1 MRRSLQPFG
10 IPTWLLLTSSAPL
23 LLSAAD
29 KVTTAIERA
38 APAFAKADLDLN
50 GQLSLEE
57 FQRDRGPAD
66 VARRDFLLFDR
77 NADKGL
83 TPDEFCTIPTLLPPE
98 QRGPLPDPMLALVDT
113 IAAKLD
119 IAFGNWHEEPDREI
133 DAEDF
138 IHNFTEAFRSFGEQ
152 FNIADADAD
161 KNGKVRRGEARRFLE
176 ILLGVRRTDGK
187 LLRFPDGRVVNYM
200 LYQHVDL
207 NRDDV
212 LDRTEFVERS
222 YGGPGAA
229 EEFDKVDLD
238 HNRGISFDEWCAM
251 SGRAMTDPVLE
262 FRDLDKNLDA
272 KVDRDELLAGTPDWK
287 QKLAERAIPAF
298 DLDQDGVLS
307 LPEYRM
313 TLQANMVL
321 QWQTPPADAN
331 DSSTLSFAEFKF
343 APPQFPLLRIVYFHR
358 LDTNSDG
365 QLQPA
370 EYDFPTKTPDEFFVL
385 NEDGTGWRS
394 LFRFEGHSACG
405 SPSVSPD
412 GKWLAFDAWPLN
424 QQGGSAIYVK
434 NLAGGGPR
442 QISSG
447 MMPNWSPD
455 GRKLVCSRNSPGYG
469 AWIMD
474 IDDDDHE
481 HLGPG
486 WGAQVSPDGRS
497 VALTDGAALK
507 IYDVESRQL
516 RTLLEANAHPWRQIY
531 WNSGWSPD
539 SRRLCVKGM
548 TKDELQEVAVV
559 TVDQD
564 PPKLKIHHS
573 GKTTVN
579 ADFAWHPAG
588 NRVVFAMVC
597 PERSHVQLYEF
608 DPDKDAAPTL
618 VKGQDAKRNNN
629 DVCWTPDGKRLIVV
643 SGDY

>member
-1 MRRSLQPFG
+1 MPRSPRSPQILICLHFA
-10 IPTWLLLTSSAPL
+10 LTPL
-23 LLSAAD
+23 LPASAAD
-29 KVTTAIERA
+29 DSATAAARA
-38 APAFAKADLDLN
+38 APAFASADRDRD

-57 FQRDRGPAD
+57 FQKDRGPAD
-66 VARRDFLLFDR
+66 VARRDFRLFDR
-77 NADKGL
+77 NADYRL
-83 TPDEFCTIPTLLPPE
+83 TLDEFCAIPTVLPPD

-119 IAFGNWHEEPDREI
+119 IACGNWHEAPDREI

-152 FNIADADAD
+152 FNITDADAD
-161 KNGKVRRGEARRFLE
+161 KNGNIRRGEARRFLE

-187 LLRFPDGRVVNYM
+187 LLRHPDGRVVNYM

-207 NRDDV
+207 DGNDR
-212 LDRTEFVERS
+212 LDKTEFVERS
-222 YGGPGAA
+222 YGGPDVAQ
-229 EEFDKVDLD
+229 EFDKVDAD
-238 HNRGISFDEWCAM
+238 RNRQISFEEWCAM
-251 SGRAMTDPVLE
+251 SGRAMTDPILE

-272 KVDRDELLAGTPDWK
+272 KVDRAELLAGTPDWK
-287 QKLAERAIPAF
+287 RKLAECAIPAF
-298 DLDQDGVLS
+298 DVDRDGVLS

-313 TLQANMVL
+313 TLQANMVV

-331 DSSTLSFAEFKF
+331 DDSTLSFAEFKF

-365 QLQPA
+365 RLQP
-370 EYDFPTKTPDEFFVL
+370 EEFYFPTKTPDEFFVL
-385 NEDGTGWRS
+385 NEDGSGWQS
-394 LFRFEGHSACG
+394 LFQFEGHAACG

-434 NLAGGGPR
+434 NLGGGGPR

-455 GRKLVCSRNSPGYG
+455 GRKVACSRNSPVYG

-474 IDDDDHE
+474 VDGDDHE

-486 WGAQVSPDGRS
+486 WGAQISPDGRS
-497 VALTDGAALK
+497 VALTDGAAFK
-507 IYDVESRQL
+507 VYDLESKQS
-516 RTLLEANAHPWRQIY
+516 RTILEAGAHPYRQIY

-539 SRRLCVKGM
+539 GQRLCFKGV
-548 TKDELQEVAVV
+548 TNDGLQEVAVV
-559 TVDQD
+559 SLQEGR
-564 PPKLKIHHS
+564 PNLKIHHS
-573 GKTTVN
+573 GKLTVN

-588 NRVVFAMVC
+588 HRVVFAMVC

-618 VKGQDAKRNNN
+618 VNGQDPTRNNN
-629 DVCWTPDGKRLIVV
+629 DICWTPDGKRLIVV
-643 SGDY
+643 SGDF